1 LPLWYLQTL
10 LKEVPLAL
18 TIFSLSDVIV
28 VMHDRM
34 VDGFT
39 ITTKFVGFN
48 PAHGEVYSIQH
59 YVIKCVSDRHHITET
74 LFQS

>member
-1 LPLWYLQTL
+1 MMRGCRVY
-10 LKEVPLAL
+10 
-18 TIFSLSDVIV
+18 
-28 VMHDRM
+28 DRM

-39 ITTKFVGFN
+39 ITTKVVGLN

-74 LFQS
+74 LFKVEVNTVTLVMICAWDWIQSN